1 MADIHG
7 SPANGPMGGQAD
19 SAGPAP
25 APYYAGSTAP
35 IVSPV
40 NGDADEQDDVS
51 GTVDGAV
58 AAANARWQLAQQDTF
73 HQGSVIGDLMT
84 FPPGPLDPGAGVG
97 NTSPLGGFYDPPRE
111 YT

>member
-7 SPANGPMGGQAD
+7 SPANEPQGPQAP
-19 SAGPAP
+19 SPGPAP
-25 APYYAGSTAP
+25 APYEPG
-35 IVSPV
+35 SPV
-40 NGDADEQDDVS
+40 PVFTGGDPDPGGRDDVA

-58 AAANARWQLAQQDTF
+58 AAATARWHELQSDTF
-73 HQGSVIGDLMT
+73 GQGSVIGDLMT